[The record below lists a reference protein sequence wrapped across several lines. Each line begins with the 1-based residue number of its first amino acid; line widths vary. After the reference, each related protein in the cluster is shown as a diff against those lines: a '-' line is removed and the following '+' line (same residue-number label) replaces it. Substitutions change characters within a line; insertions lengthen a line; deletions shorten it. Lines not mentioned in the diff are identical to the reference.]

1 MRRLVIEMQINIGH
15 DTTQARPP
23 TKALKVS
30 LAVERNEELNFNQ
43 ILCCDIETFP
53 LMYRFRSFHFSARQL
68 ISADGSKTANDTK
81 PSLHKIH

>member
-30 LAVERNEELNFNQ
+30 LAVERNEDLNFNQ
-43 ILCCDIETFP
+43 ILCCDIETF
-53 LMYRFRSFHFSARQL
+53 SFDVSFPI
-68 ISADGSKTANDTK
+68 ISLLGWRTDLCRRIKDSQR
-81 PSLHKIH
+81 H